1 MSFTWNRRDA
11 IEVGE
16 LVATA
21 AAVAPFAAGPTLP
34 TEIWSAHDSAS
45 AQQRAKAGLLL
56 SQLYGYLR
64 ENAEAHPQLAGAI
77 PVLSSAVAEYRTG
90 QAPDPVSGV
99 RSVYAA
105 IETVRRGDPAIPEP

>member
-1 MSFTWNRRDA
+1 MTFTWNRRDA
-11 IEVGE
+11 TEAGQV
-16 LVATA
+16 V
-21 AAVAPFAAGPTLP
+21 AAGVAAPAEAPGPT
-34 TEIWSAHDSAS
+34 TGVWSPQDSAA

-64 ENAEAHPQLAGAI
+64 DNAEAHPRLAGAI

-90 QAPDPVSGV
+90 RAQDPISGV
-99 RSVYAA
+99 RTVYAA